1 MHWLIIWLM
10 IFSTSDDPAFRSP
23 SVRLTV
29 DGNRL
34 PRYRLAFVVMPGDSV
49 TLSTGEQITGWSVT
63 AGEPA
68 TGSGDS
74 FEWRA
79 PRSHG
84 IFHLDVSTGDAVEK
98 FTVIVPVDSRRWRT
112 TSLNSFPIG
121 SYGDGNGRER
131 RPEYFVELDA
141 AGMNARVTPHL
152 TLGDFICHLE
162 GSYPQYMAL
171 DLRLA
176 DKLEEILVAARE
188 VYPPAACIHNISGFR
203 TPIYNAAIGNET
215 GESLHLYGAAADIW
229 IESWPANGLMDDL
242 DRNKRVDVYDG
253 EYLVEIVRTLEARG
267 IVVTGGA
274 SAYRWIRSHGPFVHI
289 DTRGS
294 GAVWPTRRTLV
305 DNPVI

>member
-1 MHWLIIWLM
+1 MNWLIIWLM

-23 SVRLTV
+23 SVRLSV

-49 TLSTGEQITGWSVT
+49 TLSTGEQVTGWSVT

-68 TGSGDS
+68 TGSGHS
-74 FEWRA
+74 FGWRA

-84 IFHLDVSTGDAVEK
+84 IFHLDVSSGDAVEK
-98 FTVIVPVDSRRWRT
+98 YTVIVPVESCRWRT
-112 TSLNSFPIG
+112 ATLNSFPIG
-121 SYGDGNGRER
+121 RYGDGNGMER
-131 RPEYFVELDA
+131 KPEYFVELDA

-176 DKLEEILVAARE
+176 DKLEEILVAVRE
-188 VYPPAACIHNISGFR
+188 VYPPAASIHNISGFR
-203 TPIYNAAIGNET
+203 TPIYNAAIGNDT

-267 IVVTGGA
+267 SVVTGGA
-274 SAYRWIRSHGPFVHI
+274 SAYRWILSHGPFVHI

-305 DNPVI
+305 EDPVI